1 MEGLEGVLLRAW
13 AFGEQMRFP
22 SWSDL
27 NLMGRWWGT
36 WAWHGHGEDVLL
48 LLEVALQGGE
58 GG

>member
-27 NLMGRWWGT
+27 SLMGR

>member
-1 MEGLEGVLLRAW
+1 MSGGLGGGLA
-13 AFGEQMRFP
+13 QMIFP